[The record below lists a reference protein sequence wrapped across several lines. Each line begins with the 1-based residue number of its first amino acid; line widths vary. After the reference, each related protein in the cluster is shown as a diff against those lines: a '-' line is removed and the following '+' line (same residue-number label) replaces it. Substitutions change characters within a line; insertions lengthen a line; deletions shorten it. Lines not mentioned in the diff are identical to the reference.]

1 MSEANKAVMR
11 RIYDAFNQGNL
22 QEIDAIVEANI
33 TDHNPGPGV
42 PPTREGFKQFIT
54 AMRTAFPDL
63 RIVAEQMVAEGD
75 LVATRFVATG
85 TQRGEMMGMPATG
98 KQVTM
103 TGMDLVRFSNGKAV
117 EHWGNQDDLGM
128 MQQLGI
134 VPPPP
139 GR

>member
-1 MSEANKAVMR
+1 VSEENKAVMR
-11 RIYDAFNQGNL
+11 RIYQAFQQGNL
-22 QEIDAIVEANI
+22 QEIDATVEANI

-42 PPTREGFKQFIT
+42 PPTRDGFKQFIT
-54 AMRTAFPDL
+54 AMRAAFPDL

-85 TQRGEMMGMPATG
+85 THRGEMMGIPATG

-103 TGMDLVRFSNGKAV
+103 TGMDLVRFANGKAV

-128 MQQLGI
+128 MQQLGV
-134 VPPPP
+134 VPPP
-139 GR
+139 GH